1 MLIYVFNVF
10 LVNNIWTKKITKIN
24 NILPLIIVYLL
35 WYFILF
41 YKFYYIFVLVYE
53 VSVGTKLG
61 GADIIQW
68 QETLNDFM
76 EVSIPEKYKQ
86 QSNLNLFF
94 VIRAIGD
101 NGEYISLRNNIVVWR
116 IIWNSKAIVWLICT
130 ELCVIN

>member
-1 MLIYVFNVF
+1 MFFVIKM
-10 LVNNIWTKKITKIN
+10 NNLLSGGSEISTTKIGDVITVSWG
-24 NILPLIIVYLL
+24 NIFTYHGR
-35 WYFILF
+35 
-41 YKFYYIFVLVYE
+41 LVYE

-101 NGEYISLRNNIVVWR
+101 NGEYISLPNNIVV
-116 IIWNSKAIVWLICT
+116 
-130 ELCVIN
+130 